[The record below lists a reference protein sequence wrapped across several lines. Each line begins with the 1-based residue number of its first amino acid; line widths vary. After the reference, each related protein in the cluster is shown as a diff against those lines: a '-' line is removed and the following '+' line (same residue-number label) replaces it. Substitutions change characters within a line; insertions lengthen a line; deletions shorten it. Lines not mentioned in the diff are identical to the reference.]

1 MPASAPKIGK
11 MDDKSGEESDL
22 GQLESAEILDAGD
35 DTSGADFSH
44 EVIEPPA
51 VLADKVRYKNY
62 AKGTAT
68 LVKNAEDQVANYQF
82 EFANW
87 FRADLE
93 ALRTTWDAAKADNQD
108 PVKLVAFLKA
118 VQTIKGA
125 ASMLGFPR
133 AGDIANPLGTLM
145 ERMIDVVEHV
155 EIVDLTVA
163 SICLCGPDS
172 DVKKETLE
180 EMQRGLYVVIAKK
193 IARMN

>member
-1 MPASAPKIGK
+1 MPAPALKNDGT
-11 MDDKSGEESDL
+11 DDKPGDAAASGQPDSTEISDD
-22 GQLESAEILDAGD
+22 GDGASA
-35 DTSGADFSH
+35 ADFFH

-51 VLADKVRYKNY
+51 ALADKVRYKNY

-82 EFANW
+82 EFADW
-87 FRADLE
+87 FRADLQM
-93 ALRTTWDAAKADNQD
+93 LRTTWEAAKADNQD
-108 PVKLVAFLKA
+108 PVKLVEFLKA

-133 AGDIANPLGTLM
+133 AGDIANPLGILM

-155 EIVDLTVA
+155 EVVDLTVA
-163 SICLCGPDS
+163 SICMCGPDS
-172 DVKKETLE
+172 EVKKEALE
-180 EMQRGLYVVIAKK
+180 EMQSGLYLMIAKK